1 MEQPPDTPDS
11 YQDEDPD
18 YIRDESYEEGS
29 GEDVERRVT
38 YRSTASDPLFGLLVA
53 GALSIGM
60 TPLIG
65 SDADMRYTLVW
76 GLLALFGVVS
86 WLLGDG
92 PRIGEEVPENLAW
105 GITFGLILAL
115 PLLAFGG
122 RSLAES
128 SNLLFK
134 NMKPG
139 TVLAYLVFVM
149 PLAETLFFRGVMQ
162 KDNPFWST
170 GLICTGWNLVLFF
183 PLMNE
188 GAYPL
193 IVGVILLMANSM
205 YGYVRERN
213 GLAAAWL
220 CQITVNI
227 LLLFVPAAG

>member
-1 MEQPPDTPDS
+1 
-11 YQDEDPD
+11 
-18 YIRDESYEEGS
+18 
-29 GEDVERRVT
+29 
-38 YRSTASDPLFGLLVA
+38 
-53 GALSIGM
+53 M

-65 SDADMRYTLVW
+65 TDADMRYTLVW

-86 WLLGDG
+86 WLLGEG

-170 GLICTGWNLVLFF
+170 ALICTGWNLILFF

-193 IVGVILLMANSM
+193 IVGVILLMGNSM

-213 GLAAAWL
+213 GLAAAWI

-227 LLLFVPAAG
+227 LLLFVPTAG